1 MHWSNIRSYNLEG
14 KLTMQ
19 NSDEEIKKKVLSKFI
34 KDKFL
39 GLSNIKTTVMGG
51 IVILEG
57 SITSLWHKTRAETVA
72 KAVSGVKG
80 IANKLKINPKQTA
93 IIRDLM
99 SESLSSERLKHIVD
113 AHLSKLEC
121 FFGLAGVSFAITFI
135 ILAALLTPGYNPFIN
150 TVSSLGKGVAK
161 TLFSIGFVTSG
172 SLTIPFILYL
182 EKTLLGINE
191 FVRRIATGVAIIS
204 SVSVALVGI
213 LPDPDYLDTF
223 MIFHSIVAFN
233 AFIGS
238 VATICLYTYLMMRS
252 KEFKI
257 YYILIGFATALDIL
271 LLTITS
277 FNPFIEWVL
286 TINIMLWIMLTSI
299 KLIRS

>member
-1 MHWSNIRSYNLEG
+1 
-14 KLTMQ
+14 MQ

-57 SITSLWHKTRAETVA
+57 SITSLWHKTRAGSIA
-72 KAVSGVKG
+72 SAVSGVKS
-80 IANKLKINPKQTA
+80 ITNKLKINPMQTKIVRA
-93 IIRDLM
+93 LM
-99 SESLSSERLKHIVD
+99 SESVSSERLKHIVD

-121 FFGLAGVSFAITFI
+121 FFGLAGVSFAIVFI
-135 ILAALLTPGYNPFIN
+135 ILAAFLTPGYNPFLN
-150 TVSSLGKGVAK
+150 TVSSLGKGIAK
-161 TLFSIGFVTSG
+161 TLFSIGLVTSG

-182 EKTLLGINE
+182 EKTLIGINE

-213 LPDPDYLDTF
+213 LPDPDYPDLF
-223 MIFHSIVAFN
+223 LLFHGTVAFT
-233 AFIGS
+233 AFLGS
-238 VATICLYTYLMMRS
+238 VATICLYNYLMMHS
-252 KEFKI
+252 KEYKI
-257 YYILIGFATALDIL
+257 YHIIIGFATGLDL
-271 LLTITS
+271 LLLAITF

-286 TINIMLWIMLTSI
+286 TINIMLWIILTSI
-299 KLIRS
+299 KLIKS

>member
-1 MHWSNIRSYNLEG
+1 
-14 KLTMQ
+14 MQ

-57 SITSLWHKTRAETVA
+57 SITSLWHKTRAGSIA
-72 KAVSGVKG
+72 SAVSGVKS
-80 IANKLKINPKQTA
+80 ITNKLKINPMQTKIVRA
-93 IIRDLM
+93 LM
-99 SESLSSERLKHIVD
+99 SESVSSERLKHIVD

-121 FFGLAGVSFAITFI
+121 FFGLARVSFAIVFI
-135 ILAALLTPGYNPFIN
+135 ILAAFLTPGYNPFLN
-150 TVSSLGKGVAK
+150 TVSSLGKGIAK
-161 TLFSIGFVTSG
+161 TLFSIGLVTSG

-182 EKTLLGINE
+182 EKTLIGINE

-213 LPDPDYLDTF
+213 LPDPDYPDLF
-223 MIFHSIVAFN
+223 LLFHGTVAFT
-233 AFIGS
+233 AFLGS
-238 VATICLYTYLMMRS
+238 VATICLYNYLMMHS
-252 KEFKI
+252 KEYKI
-257 YYILIGFATALDIL
+257 YHIIIGFATGLDL
-271 LLTITS
+271 LLLAITF

-286 TINIMLWIMLTSI
+286 TINIMLWIILTSI
-299 KLIRS
+299 KLIKS

>member
-1 MHWSNIRSYNLEG
+1 
-14 KLTMQ
+14 MQ

-39 GLSNIKTTVMGG
+39 GLSNIKTTVLGG

-57 SITSLWHKTRAETVA
+57 SITSLWHITRAETVA
-72 KAVSGVKG
+72 RAVSGVKG
-80 IANKLKINPKQTA
+80 ITNKLKINPMQTK
-93 IIRDLM
+93 IVKTLM
-99 SESLSSERLKHIVD
+99 SESVSSERLKHIVD
-113 AHLSKLEC
+113 DHLSKLEC
-121 FFGLAGVSFAITFI
+121 FFGLVGVSFAIFFI
-135 ILAALLTPGYNPFIN
+135 ILAATLTPSYNPLFN
-150 TVSSLGKGVAK
+150 TVSSLGNGIAR
-161 TLFSIGFVTSG
+161 TLFSIGLVISG

-191 FVRRIATGVAIIS
+191 FVRRIATGVAIVS

-213 LPDPDYLDTF
+213 LPDPDYPDLF
-223 MIFHSIVAFN
+223 LVFHGTVAIN
-233 AFIGS
+233 AFLGS

-252 KEFKI
+252 KEYKI
-257 YYILIGFATALDIL
+257 YHIIIGFATALDIL
-271 LLTITS
+271 LLAITLFS
-277 FNPFIEWVL
+277 PFIEWVL

>member
-1 MHWSNIRSYNLEG
+1 
-14 KLTMQ
+14 MQ

-57 SITSLWHKTRAETVA
+57 SITSVWHKTRAGYVA
-72 KAVSGVKG
+72 SAASGVKG
-80 IANKLKINPKQTA
+80 IVNKLKINPKQSA
-93 IIRDLM
+93 IIRALM
-99 SESLSSERLKHIVD
+99 SESISSERLKHIVD
-113 AHLSKLEC
+113 AHFSKLEC
-121 FFGLAGVSFAITFI
+121 FFGLAGVSFALLFI
-135 ILAALLTPGYNPFIN
+135 ILAAFFTPGYNPFLN
-150 TVSSLGKGVAK
+150 TVSSLGKGIAK
-161 TLFSIGFVTSG
+161 TLFSIGFVISG
-172 SLTIPFILYL
+172 SLTIPFIIYL
-182 EKTLLGINE
+182 EKTLLGIND

-213 LPDPDYLDTF
+213 LPDPDYLEVF
-223 MIFHSIVAFN
+223 MFFHGMVALN
-233 AFIGS
+233 AFVGT

-252 KEFKI
+252 KEYKL
-257 YYILIGFATALDIL
+257 YYIIIGFATPLNL
-271 LLTITS
+271 LLLAITL

-286 TINIMLWIMLTSI
+286 TINIMLWIILLSI

>member
-1 MHWSNIRSYNLEG
+1 
-14 KLTMQ
+14 MQ

-39 GLSNIKTTVMGG
+39 GLSNIKTMVLGG

-72 KAVSGVKG
+72 RAISGVKS
-80 IANKLKINPKQTA
+80 ITNKLKINPMQTKIVKA
-93 IIRDLM
+93 LM
-99 SESLSSERLKHIVD
+99 SESVSSERLKYFVD

-121 FFGLAGVSFAITFI
+121 FFGLVGVSFAIFFI
-135 ILAALLTPGYNPFIN
+135 ILAATLTPGYNPLFN
-150 TVSSLGKGVAK
+150 TVSSLGNGIAR
-161 TLFSIGFVTSG
+161 TLFSIGLVISG

-213 LPDPDYLDTF
+213 LPDPDYPDLF
-223 MIFHSIVAFN
+223 IVFHGTVAIN
-233 AFIGS
+233 AFLGS

-252 KEFKI
+252 KEYKI
-257 YYILIGFATALDIL
+257 YHIIIGFATALDIL
-271 LLTITS
+271 LLAITLFS
-277 FNPFIEWVL
+277 PFIEWVL

>member
-1 MHWSNIRSYNLEG
+1 
-14 KLTMQ
+14 MQ

-39 GLSNIKTTVMGG
+39 RLSNIKTTVMGG

-72 KAVSGVKG
+72 RAVSGVKG
-80 IANKLKINPKQTA
+80 ITNKLKINPKQA
-93 IIRDLM
+93 VRALM

-121 FFGLAGVSFAITFI
+121 FFGLAGVTFAITFI
-135 ILAALLTPGYNPFIN
+135 TLAAVLTPGYNPLFN
-150 TVSSLGKGVAK
+150 TVSSLGNGNAK
-161 TLFSIGFVTSG
+161 TLFSIGLVTSG
-172 SLTIPFILYL
+172 SLTIPFIVYL

-191 FVRRIATGVAIIS
+191 FVRRIATGVAVVS

-213 LPDPDYLDTF
+213 LPDPDFPDPFLV
-223 MIFHSIVAFN
+223 FHGIVAIY
-233 AFIGS
+233 AFLGS

-252 KEFKI
+252 KEYKI
-257 YYILIGFATALDIL
+257 YHIIIGFATALDIL
-271 LLTITS
+271 LLAITF

-299 KLIRS
+299 KLIKS

>member
-1 MHWSNIRSYNLEG
+1 ME
-14 KLTMQ
+14 

-39 GLSNIKTTVMGG
+39 NLSNIKTTVMGG

-57 SITSLWHKTRAETVA
+57 SITSLWHKARAETVA
-72 KAVSGVKG
+72 RAVSGVKG
-80 IANKLKINPKQTA
+80 ITNKLKINPKQTA
-93 IIRDLM
+93 IIRALM
-99 SESLSSERLKHIVD
+99 SESLSSEKLQHIVD

-121 FFGLAGVSFAITFI
+121 FFGLAGVSFAIIFI
-135 ILAALLTPGYNPFIN
+135 TLAAVFTPGYNPLFN
-150 TVSSLGKGVAK
+150 TVSSLGSGNAK
-161 TLFSIGFVTSG
+161 TLFSIGLVTSG
-172 SLTIPFILYL
+172 SLTIPFIVYL

-191 FVRRIATGVAIIS
+191 LVRRIATGVAIVS

-213 LPDPDYLDTF
+213 LPDPDNPDPFLV
-223 MIFHSIVAFN
+223 FHGTVAIN
-233 AFIGS
+233 AFLGS

-252 KEFKI
+252 KEYKI
-257 YYILIGFATALDIL
+257 YHIIIGFATALDL
-271 LLTITS
+271 LLLAITF

-299 KLIRS
+299 KLIKS